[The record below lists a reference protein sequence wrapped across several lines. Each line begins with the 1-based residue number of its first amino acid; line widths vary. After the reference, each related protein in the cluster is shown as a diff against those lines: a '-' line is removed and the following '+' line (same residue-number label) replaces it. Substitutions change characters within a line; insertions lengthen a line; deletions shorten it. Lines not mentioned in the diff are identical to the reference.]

1 MSAAY
6 NGLASFGRFIAEIKF
21 GLAAFFGALMLIVG
35 ILLMV
40 RSKKLSKDQAS
51 QQKKS
56 GMIFIGAG
64 VFMAVGAG
72 ISYKLAQT
80 YKPVA
85 AINGVANIL
94 NFHR

>member
-6 NGLASFGRFIAEIKF
+6 NGLASFGRFVAKIKF

-40 RSKKLSKDQAS
+40 RSSKKTNQ
-51 QQKKS
+51 QQKQS
-56 GMIFIGAG
+56 GMVFIGMG
-64 VFMAVGAG
+64 IFMAVGAG

-85 AINGVANIL
+85 AIDGIANIL